1 MIHRRPFVAES
12 GDPHALAPR
21 PTVFSFFQL
30 LRIVD
35 LIMSPAPGNEN
46 PHYALV
52 RAKAF
57 SDLWIEPFLPSK
69 PA

>member
-1 MIHRRPFVAES
+1 
-12 GDPHALAPR
+12 
-21 PTVFSFFQL
+21 
-30 LRIVD
+30 
-35 LIMSPAPGNEN
+35 MSPAPGNES

-57 SDLWIEPFLPSK
+57 SDLRIEPFLPSK